1 MKKMMFLLCMSL
13 VAVLLAACGSDE
25 AKKEA
30 GAQGKELVI
39 AEPVK
44 SLGYLPLYIAIDEGF
59 FGDLD
64 VSVTTLSGGSAH
76 TNAVLTDEAWAFV
89 GGPEHNAFAKAKGA
103 ELRGIVNVVN
113 KGNNYF
119 TVAKGVEMPT
129 GDLAE
134 YFKGKKIATSFYG
147 GTPNSITRYYLAQ
160 LGLDPEKDVELLEVD
175 NSAIP
180 SIIKKGEADI
190 GVVSEPVMTQG
201 IVEGIW
207 SEPIVNIPAEL
218 GEYAYSTINVK
229 QDTIE
234 SNPET
239 VQQFVDGIQKALL
252 FIKENPEAS
261 LKIAEKEFPT
271 LDASLVKATIDRAIE
286 DELWEYS
293 GNITEKSVE
302 TSLSIVKNAGLLKQ
316 DISFEEIIDLQFLK

>member
-1 MKKMMFLLCMSL
+1 MKKTMFVFLMSVLAL
-13 VAVLLAACGSDE
+13 VLAACGSDDVQE
-25 AKKEA
+25 TAAK
-30 GAQGKELVI
+30 GKPLII

-44 SLGYLPLYIAIDEGF
+44 SLGYLPLYIAVEEGF

-64 VSVTTLSGGSAH
+64 VSVTTLTGGSAH

-119 TVAKGVEMPT
+119 TVAAGVDMPT

-160 LGLDPEKDVELLEVD
+160 LGLDPAKDVVLLEVD
-175 NSAIP
+175 NGAIP

-190 GVVSEPVMTQG
+190 GVVSEPIMTQG
-201 IVEGIW
+201 IEEGIW

-229 QDTIE
+229 QETIE
-234 SNPET
+234 SDPET
-239 VQQFVDGIQKALL
+239 VQQFVDGIQKALA
-252 FIKENPEAS
+252 FIESNPEAA
-261 LKIAEKEFPT
+261 LEIAEKEFST
-271 LDASLVKATIDRAIE
+271 LDEHLVKATIDRALE

-302 TSLSIVKNAGLLKQ
+302 TSLSIVKNAGLLKEE
-316 DISFEEIIDLQFLK
+316 ISFDEIIDLQFLK